1 MSLSWQSYIKLIGI
15 DWKNNTETT
24 IIQYKAYFV
33 LLLFTTA
40 NFSWTI
46 IINIHFN
53 LGTEFL

>member
-1 MSLSWQSYIKLIGI
+1 MSLCWQSYIKLIGI
-15 DWKNNTETT
+15 DWKNNNT

-46 IINIHFN
+46 IINIHFH